1 MYFEKNLENFAVIL
15 KGASVQRLPNVS
27 QNFDNCF
34 MVNNFDRNIDNDNSE
49 WSIVAPELKG
59 KKIVHFVN
67 RLETA
72 PLLPEHYKELNI
84 EHVQF
89 TKSELDERL
98 VYMKGYYEKCGLK
111 CHLLPEELIDYN
123 MFFKDKYYRKPGDS
137 DYTKKHP
144 NTGVIAKIYA
154 AHILKPKNLW
164 IVGLDFYQNDYLF
177 RRPWQ
182 TPLEL
187 QQLKMKNT
195 DMVSHFMDI
204 VTKNTDV
211 NFKLVTN
218 ANVSG
223 DINLEVM

>member
-98 VYMKGYYEKCGLK
+98 VYMKGYY
-111 CHLLPEELIDYN
+111 
-123 MFFKDKYYRKPGDS
+123 RKPGDS

-144 NTGVIAKIYA
+144 NTGVLAIKYA

-211 NFKLVTN
+211 NFKLLTN

-223 DINLEVM
+223 YINLEVM